1 MCCYS
6 AFHTFVYI
14 NVLDHVISLVAKQL
28 IKSQN
33 DRAIDKTADVM
44 FKKKK
49 KSYFYSEILFIYP
62 KPDIAHVFMSWT
74 VMVTMWMLHLHP
86 TLNVQNQNAFLFKM
100 TFRWIFVS
108 LHIYLML

>member
-1 MCCYS
+1 MYCYS

-49 KSYFYSEILFIYP
+49 KLF
-62 KPDIAHVFMSWT
+62 
-74 VMVTMWMLHLHP
+74 LL
-86 TLNVQNQNAFLFKM
+86 
-100 TFRWIFVS
+100 
-108 LHIYLML
+108 